1 MDVVREAELADY
13 GPVRGTMVIRPYGY
27 AIWERLQSWL
37 DARLKEE
44 GVQNAYFPQLIPL
57 SYFARE
63 AEHVEGF
70 APELAIVTR
79 GGGRELEEPLALR
92 PTSETIINSMF
103 ARWVQSYRDLPLR
116 VNQWANVHRWEMR
129 TRPFVRTT
137 EFLWQEGHTCHA
149 TPAEATEEALRA
161 LRLYAA
167 FAVSQAAMPV
177 VPGRKSRV
185 ERFAGAR
192 ETFTIEAM
200 MRDGRALQAGTT
212 HDLGTNFSRAFG
224 TQFLDASNRQQPV
237 WQTSFG
243 MSTRMVGGLLMTH
256 GDDAGIR
263 LPPNMAPVQVV
274 VVPIFGKGAA
284 AEAVAAAARK
294 ARDALCAAGVR
305 ARLDDDPD
313 RTPGWKFNH
322 WEMKGVP
329 LRIEVGWSD
338 MGGCVK
344 ALG

>member
-1 MDVVREAELADY
+1 MAARWYLDVVREAELADY

-44 GVQNAYFPQLIPL
+44 GLIPL

-103 ARWVQSYRDLPLR
+103 ARW
-116 VNQWANVHRWEMR
+116 WANVHRWEMR

-149 TPAEATEEALRA
+149 TPAEATEEALKA

-212 HDLGTNFSRAFG
+212 HDLGTNFSC
-224 TQFLDASNRQQPV
+224 
-237 WQTSFG
+237 
-243 MSTRMVGGLLMTH
+243 
-256 GDDAGIR
+256 
-263 LPPNMAPVQVV
+263 APL
-274 VVPIFGKGAA
+274 
-284 AEAVAAAARK
+284 AR
-294 ARDALCAAGVR
+294 
-305 ARLDDDPD
+305 
-313 RTPGWKFNH
+313 N
-322 WEMKGVP
+322 
-329 LRIEVGWSD
+329 S
-338 MGGCVK
+338 
-344 ALG
+344 